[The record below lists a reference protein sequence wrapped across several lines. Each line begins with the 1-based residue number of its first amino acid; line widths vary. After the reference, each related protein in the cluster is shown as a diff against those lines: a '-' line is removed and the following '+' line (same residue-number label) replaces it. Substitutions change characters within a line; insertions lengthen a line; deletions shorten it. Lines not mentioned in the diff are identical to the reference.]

1 MGIYLHHWVNI
12 SRCPASA
19 SLNIFHGCG
28 GWVKIFS
35 TNLFLLHS
43 SEQVAGQLAA
53 DLDRKKWAKSSS
65 LSEFLCFSGPKDL

>member
-1 MGIYLHHWVNI
+1 ML
-12 SRCPASA
+12 A
-19 SLNIFHGCG
+19 LNIFHGCG

-53 DLDRKKWAKSSS
+53 DLDRKKLTKLSL

>member
-1 MGIYLHHWVNI
+1 ML
-12 SRCPASA
+12 A
-19 SLNIFHGCG
+19 LNIFHGCG

-53 DLDRKKWAKSSS
+53 DLDRKKWAKLSS
-65 LSEFLCFSGPKDL
+65 LSEFLCFLGPKDL